1 MPSASQVPLPGPGA
15 ELKRG
20 VSDDARLDWLTAAAR
35 VVLLL
40 LLPAGLAVVHRNDGS
55 TALQR
60 MIVEKPAAAAGAPQH
75 APTATKPAGMARPAQ
90 GPPPAPSKAA
100 VRSARVLKRH
110 ERNASRLRIFQ
121 EETPQARQ
129 ERRQRR
135 QSRQQQQDHGVSDGM
150 GEQIELDLTAAAAA
164 ADAVACRAA
173 AAAVIASAYHQWSA
187 VRRKRARDDDSS
199 VMEAAPT
206 APERLAA
213 PPTPTA
219 SVPPGL
225 GYEVP
230 PAPPPVPPLPT
241 ASPPPTEPPS
251 NGRPSDYGALRTGL
265 FPTPPSSPRRDLS
278 PEASPSSTLPSAP
291 PSPLPSPPLPVAR
304 LAPDGTPSRRRA
316 HRRGRGGSW
325 GKLRRGVF
333 LSCVPGS

>member
-1 MPSASQVPLPGPGA
+1 MCVDSRCCAGGLCKMAACADSALGFLFAALRFWYRWILAAQIVLSGKLHRFSQKPAKFSHPHAKQTLSR
-15 ELKRG
+15 K
-20 VSDDARLDWLTAAAR
+20 AA
-35 VVLLL
+35 V
-40 LLPAGLAVVHRNDGS
+40 AV
-55 TALQR
+55 AA
-60 MIVEKPAAAAGAPQH
+60 AAAAGAAALAAH
-75 APTATKPAGMARPAQ
+75 AAHAASSSAAIAASASSSAAARRARIRA
-90 GPPPAPSKAA
+90 APLAC
-100 VRSARVLKRH
+100 R
-110 ERNASRLRIFQ
+110 
-121 EETPQARQ
+121 ARQ
-129 ERRQRR
+129 ESSMDGRWRERAHRARHHRRRR
-135 QSRQQQQDHGVSDGM
+135 CRRRRHVQGRRRRCHR
-150 GEQIELDLTAAAAA
+150 LRLP
-164 ADAVACRAA
+164 AV
-173 AAAVIASAYHQWSA
+173 SA
-187 VRRKRARDDDSS
+187 VCCKPARDDGGSA
-199 VMEAAPT
+199 MEVAPT
-206 APERLAA
+206 DLERPAA
-213 PPTPTA
+213 PPTTTA